1 MTTGAAHLTAAAE
14 GDGDLVP
21 RGRRRRGHLRRSP
34 RAADSR
40 PKPRMARGSAA
51 PGRDQVAV
59 RVSGE
64 WEIEAWEET
73 EVYRRVVRDGGRW
86 GRLPLVALRKQIDAG
101 ACGPFALFDRFFI
114 FFIFTRFLLP
124 YFYSL
129 FTGG

>member
-73 EVYRRVVRDGGRW
+73 EVYRRVGVGRDGEWGRW
-86 GRLPLVALRKQIDAG
+86 EGLPLVALRK
-101 ACGPFALFDRFFI
+101 
-114 FFIFTRFLLP
+114 
-124 YFYSL
+124 
-129 FTGG
+129 

>member
-1 MTTGAAHLTAAAE
+1 
-14 GDGDLVP
+14 
-21 RGRRRRGHLRRSP
+21 
-34 RAADSR
+34 
-40 PKPRMARGSAA
+40 MARGSAA

-101 ACGPFALFDRFFI
+101 ACGPFALFDRIFI
-114 FFIFTRFLLP
+114 FLFLLDFFCHIFTVCLLEDEREV
-124 YFYSL
+124 SCDL
-129 FTGG
+129 LVANKDCER